1 MGTEA
6 IAKDAQVKHGGK
18 WMKSIDA
25 KTLDQLITEMNEM
38 NRWFAKVVKYWDE
51 FSNGG
56 DGSKVLQESGPGIS
70 QGEPG
75 TKSGDADAR
84 ELTNDDE
91 AEEDAK
97 NNEEDDGAGK
107 DGAKKDGA
115 EGEAEAEGG
124 DDEGGAKGGDAEDEA
139 EGGDAAKEGDGGDK
153 AEGGDDE

>member
-1 MGTEA
+1 
-6 IAKDAQVKHGGK
+6 
-18 WMKSIDA
+18 MKSIDA

-38 NRWFAKVVKYWDE
+38 NRWFAKVCNFITVKILTFLQVVKYWDE

-97 NNEEDDGAGK
+97 NNEEDDGA
-107 DGAKKDGA
+107 DF
-115 EGEAEAEGG
+115 EANA
-124 DDEGGAKGGDAEDEA
+124 
-139 EGGDAAKEGDGGDK
+139 GGDAAGIAVGNGDG
-153 AEGGDDE
+153 E